1 MQEDQGR
8 ALSDDT
14 FTKKVGQHLDRQ
26 DRPGSDVDVS
36 VIICVTRIEWE
47 RRRRICGNEKD
58 EIGRGMAAE
67 YHGRERWGWQATNVL
82 GDSSAPSLA
91 GLVRPR
97 RRCRW
102 DWKIL
107 RPTFRL
113 TNPQTASRR
122 SSWGGFCF
130 DKRLSKTNT
139 VACANCHMPGLAFT
153 DGQAVSIGNQS
164 TAGWLQLPQLST
176 ASIARC
182 NFGTAAPRL

>member
-1 MQEDQGR
+1 M
-8 ALSDDT
+8 
-14 FTKKVGQHLDRQ
+14 
-26 DRPGSDVDVS
+26 
-36 VIICVTRIEWE
+36 
-47 RRRRICGNEKD
+47 KD
-58 EIGRGMAAE
+58 EMGRGMAASIMV
-67 YHGRERWGWQATNVL
+67 GAMGMAATNVL

-113 TNPQTASRR
+113 TIRRQSRR

-153 DGQAVSIGNQS
+153 DGQTVSMGINR
-164 TAGWLQLPQLST
+164 LQGGRSAPQLST

-182 NFGTAAPRL
+182 NFGMAAPRL